1 MKESE
6 FILDNVEVVY
16 YNLNKISLNRGRSY
30 IYSPKWLKNEKVKI
44 NPKNNDD
51 KSFQS
56 AITVVLNHQNIKNNL
71 ERLTKIEPFIN
82 QYNWKE
88 INFSLRRKD

>member
-30 IYSPKWLKNEKVKI
+30 IYSPK
-44 NPKNNDD
+44 
-51 KSFQS
+51 
-56 AITVVLNHQNIKNNL
+56 
-71 ERLTKIEPFIN
+71 
-82 QYNWKE
+82 
-88 INFSLRRKD
+88 